1 MNILIYT
8 QWQNY
13 LGYTVGG
20 AETSLRMLAEKLANQ
35 GHNVHFL
42 TELKE
47 GRRYKKREETI
58 KGVRVHFINLPD
70 LPTKGIGF
78 LLKIRSAYI
87 EYKFAK
93 AAEEIIRDQAIDL
106 VHTYH
111 EVPGMY
117 RFLQLKERKNLNFAT
132 VLRNGGKFW
141 VMELREN
148 PDLRDAYR
156 YVFNSVDSVNFN
168 TPGMETL
175 FDEACSELRFNIDL
189 KHRFVHDIGLNRDNA
204 GHQWE
209 LPNQNSPFRMIMASR
224 FSTHQK
230 RQQLLV
236 EAVAKLSKEIQWKLY
251 MVGEGPTKKSI
262 RKLVDDKGL
271 EDKITFHDFLEQ
283 EELWSLMKSCHL
295 YVHACDFEGLS
306 KIIIEAMEMGMP
318 VLTSDVV
325 PLRDY
330 IKNEE
335 TGYLVKNNADLWK
348 NKIMSLSNNQD
359 LLKNVSQPAK
369 SFVQNNFNAEENVKV
384 YEDYFRH
391 IIDEK

>member
-20 AETSLRMLAEKLANQ
+20 AETSLRMLAEKLAKY

-58 KGVRVHFINLPD
+58 NGVRVHFVNLPD
-70 LPTKGIGF
+70 LPTKGIGL
-78 LLKIRSAYI
+78 LLKVRSAYI
-87 EYKFAK
+87 EYRFAK
-93 AAEEIIRDQAIDL
+93 TAEEIIRDHAIDL

-117 RFLQLKERKNLNFAT
+117 RFLQLKERKNLNYAT
-132 VLRNGGKFW
+132 VLRNGGKYW
-141 VMELREN
+141 VKQLREN

-175 FDEACSELRFNIDL
+175 FDEACGELRFDVDL
-189 KHRFVHDIGLNRDNA
+189 KHRFVHDIGLNLENA
-204 GHQWE
+204 GHHWE
-209 LPNQNSPFRMIMASR
+209 LPEQNSPFRMIMASR

-230 RQQLLV
+230 RQRLLV
-236 EAVAKLSKEIQWKLY
+236 EAVAKLPKEMEWELNL
-251 MVGEGPTKKSI
+251 VGEGPTKKSI
-262 RKLVDDKGL
+262 RQLVVDKGI
-271 EDKITFHDFLEQ
+271 EEKVTFYGFLEQ
-283 EELWSLMKSCHL
+283 EKLWGLMKSCHL

-306 KIIIEAMEMGMP
+306 KIIIEAMGMGVP
-318 VLTSDVV
+318 VLASDVV

-330 IKNEE
+330 INDGD
-335 TGYLVKNNADLWK
+335 TGFLVENNATSWK
-348 NKIMSLSNNQD
+348 DKMFALAQRPEKLTAVSMPAKKYVEDHFSAD
-359 LLKNVSQPAK
+359 KNVKAYL
-369 SFVQNNFNAEENVKV
+369 E
-384 YEDYFRH
+384 YFKK
-391 IIDEK
+391 ILAGQ